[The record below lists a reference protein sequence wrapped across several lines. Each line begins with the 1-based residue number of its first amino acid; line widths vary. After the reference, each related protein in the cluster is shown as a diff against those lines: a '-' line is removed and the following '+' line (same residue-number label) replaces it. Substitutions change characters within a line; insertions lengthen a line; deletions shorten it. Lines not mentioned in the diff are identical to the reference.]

1 MTDTAINEIHR
12 WRSEFPVTERYIYL
26 NHAAVAPISRSSRD
40 AMTSLADDVMRNGM
54 AHITEWYKVFN
65 AARSEAAALLRTQ
78 ERNIAF
84 AKNTSEGLGW
94 VATGFPWREGDE
106 IVTARMEF
114 PSNRFPW
121 LHLADRG
128 VRTVLVEDDHGTLPV
143 EHLVDAMTS
152 RTKILAI
159 SAVQYSSGF
168 RSDLHLLGEACRARN
183 VLFVVDGI
191 QAVGALPLFPEET
204 GIDVLVADA
213 HKWILG
219 PEGIAVAY
227 LSDRAL
233 DTLSVAEIGWASVMD
248 AGNFDAQEYTLHPD
262 AQRFEPGTPTTIAL
276 FGLHAALML
285 ANSVGIETIGSRVIK
300 LADHVRAHAEDR
312 GWHLYGS
319 TIADETSEIVSFAV
333 DADPD
338 VLMKRAFNER
348 VIVSSR
354 SGRIR
359 VSPHYYNTAA
369 EIDDAMQLLAD
380 IL

>member
-1 MTDTAINEIHR
+1 MKDINTEEIRR

-54 AHITEWYKVFN
+54 AHIAEWYSVFDG
-65 AARSEAAALLRTQ
+65 ARSEAAALLRTHT
-78 ERNIAF
+78 RNIAF

-128 VRTVLVEDDHGTLPV
+128 VRTVLVEDDNGTLPV
-143 EHLVDAMTS
+143 ERLVDAMTS
-152 RTKILAI
+152 RTKMLAI
-159 SAVQYSSGF
+159 SAVQYSSGY
-168 RSDLHLLGEACRARN
+168 RSDLRVLGEECRARN

-204 GIDVLVADA
+204 GVDVLVADA

-233 DTLSVAEIGWASVMD
+233 ATLRVAEIGWASVTD
-248 AGNFDAQEYTLHPD
+248 AGDFDAQDYTLRPD
-262 AQRFEPGTPTTIAL
+262 ARRFEPGTPTTIAL
-276 FGLHAALML
+276 FGLHAALKL
-285 ANSVGIETIGSRVIK
+285 ANSVGIETIGTRVME
-300 LADHVRAHAEDR
+300 LADHVRANTEHC
-312 GWHLYGS
+312 GWRLYGS
-319 TIADETSEIVSFAV
+319 TDADETSGIVSFSVDTDPAV
-333 DADPD
+333 L
-338 VLMKRAFNER
+338 VKRAFNER
-348 VIVSSR
+348 IIVSSR

-359 VSPHYYNTAA
+359 VSPHYYNTVA
-369 EIDDAMQLLAD
+369 EIDCAMQVLSDML
-380 IL
+380 